1 MTTNT
6 GLEPLQPENVN
17 PLMASLS
24 EPSLPE
30 SISWLPNAPG
40 WYWLL
45 LLLFCFA
52 LYRVYLVIQKYLAN
66 TYRRAALVELEQ
78 LSLEA
83 QSGDISSFQK
93 LPQLLRR
100 TALYAFPRAE
110 VAPITGTDW
119 EKWLDDHCTKRQFS
133 TEFSTSELSG
143 VLAQLAYSSAA
154 TLTGEKRNAIME
166 NVALWIKHHEVSH
179 D

>member
-6 GLEPLQPENVN
+6 GLAPLQPENVN

-24 EPSLPE
+24 EPSLPD
-30 SISWLPNAPG
+30 SISWMPNAPG
-40 WYWLL
+40 WYCLL
-45 LLLFCFA
+45 FLLFC
-52 LYRVYLVIQKYLAN
+52 LLLHRIYLRVQTYIAN

-78 LSLEA
+78 LSLESLTGERA
-83 QSGDISSFQK
+83 SLER

-100 TALYAFPRAE
+100 TALYAYPRAE
-110 VAPITGTDW
+110 IAPLTGIDW
-119 EKWLDDHCTKRQFS
+119 EKWLDQHCTKRPFS
-133 TEFSTSELSG
+133 SGFSKSELSG
-143 VLAQLAYSSAA
+143 VLAQLAYSPAA
-154 TLTGEKRNAIME
+154 SLTEEKRKAIME

>member
-1 MTTNT
+1 MTINT
-6 GLEPLQPENVN
+6 GLEPIQPENVN

-45 LLLFCFA
+45 FLLFCFT

-83 QSGDISSFQK
+83 QSGDNTSLQK

-110 VAPITGTDW
+110 VVPLNGKDW
-119 EKWLDDHCTKRQFS
+119 ENWLDNHCTKRQFS
-133 TEFSTSELSG
+133 SKFSTSELSG
-143 VLAQLAYSSAA
+143 VLAKLAYSSAA
-154 TLTGEKRNAIME
+154 TLTEEKTKAIME
-166 NVALWIKHHEVSH
+166 NVALWIQHHEVSH